1 MSYAN
6 FGPTYYSENI
16 INAELAAV
24 VIPTS
29 LVNAAIVTTNLIRL
43 ADGVTEVQLT
53 LPAGEY
59 IFRGKCWLTPG
70 AGAIDIQYAQAVL
83 INLTTNDIIA
93 SSAAITGANFGAA
106 HANVRVA
113 MNVDVVTSLAAV
125 TTFALRLRSNG
136 VTVASAMGAPGGQF
150 NSTLRATRISA

>member
-6 FGPTYYSENI
+6 FGPTYRSESVVNQ
-16 INAELAAV
+16 EVAAV
-24 VIPTS
+24 AIPTS

-43 ADGVTEVQLT
+43 ADGITEIQLT

-59 IFRGKCWLTPG
+59 IFRGKCFLSLP
-70 AGAIDIQYAQAVL
+70 AGAVDVQYAQAVL

-93 SSAAITGANFGAA
+93 SSAAITGASFAGGQ
-106 HANVRVA
+106 ANVRVA
-113 MNVDVVTSLAAV
+113 MNVDVISSVAAATS
-125 TTFALRLRSNG
+125 FALRLRSNG
-136 VTVASAMGAPGGQF
+136 VTVACAMGIPGGQF